1 MRERA
6 ATIIGMCERGIEPSV
21 VAERMQ
27 VSRSYVCKVLARYR
41 PDLMPR
47 KSPAAIAAARKRT
60 RDIRRLLAGGLPE
73 TDVAASLRCSLSTV
87 YRVKDGAR
95 ASCADPQPELA
106 A

>member
-6 ATIIGMCERGIEPSV
+6 KTIISLCASGHDPVI
-21 VAERMQ
+21 VAARTH

-47 KSPAAIAAARKRT
+47 KSPAALAATRKRAK
-60 RDIRRLLAGGLPE
+60 DIQRLLSRGVTE
-73 TDVAASLRCSLSTV
+73 TDVASSLRCSLSTV
-87 YRVKDGAR
+87 YRVKGR
-95 ASCADPQPELA
+95 NRGLHQESA